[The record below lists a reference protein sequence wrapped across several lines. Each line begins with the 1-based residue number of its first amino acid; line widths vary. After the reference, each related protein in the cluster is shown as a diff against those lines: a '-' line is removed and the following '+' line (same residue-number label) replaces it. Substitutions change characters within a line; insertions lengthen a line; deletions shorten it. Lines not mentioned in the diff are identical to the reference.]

1 MIRIVYTG
9 GAVAASTATSLS
21 VTIPADTVPS
31 NSFIMC
37 VHCNDFGTLA
47 GMPAPSG
54 TITASNW
61 GLIGS
66 ADGGTNNGHIKV
78 WRCAVASASSA
89 AVTVTVTN
97 AGAYACSM
105 HLMVVTRATL
115 SVTASDW
122 TDYPALPV
130 QSNYTPTGTSLQGGR
145 FLTLQYDAINVRA
158 WVTKGPTTMTI
169 PGMVIPEQR
178 SGSFM
183 SGGFAYF
190 LTYRPASM
198 GTITYTWSPNSQYG
212 YVDFVIKGDP
222 YREPGAAYLTHF
234 PD

>member
-1 MIRIVYTG
+1 MIRLLYTG
-9 GAVAASTATSLS
+9 GTVAASTATSLS
-21 VTIPADTVPS
+21 VTIPAGIVPS

-37 VHCNDFGTLA
+37 VHCNDYDTLA
-47 GMPAPSG
+47 NMPAPSG

-61 GLIGS
+61 GLIGQ
-66 ADGGTNNGHIKV
+66 ADGGTNNAHIKV
-78 WRCAVASASSA
+78 WYCAVGTSGGA

-97 AGAYACSM
+97 SGAWGTSM

-115 SVTASDW
+115 SVTGSDW
-122 TDYPALPV
+122 TDYPSLV
-130 QSNYTPTGTSLQGGR
+130 TQSNFATSGTSLTGGR
-145 FLTLQYDAINVRA
+145 FLTLQWDAINVRA
-158 WVTKGPTTMTI
+158 WVTKPATTLTA

-183 SGGFAYF
+183 TGGFAYF

-198 GTITYTWSPNSQYG
+198 GTITYSRTPSSQYG
-212 YVDFVIKGDP
+212 YVDFIIKGDP

>member
-1 MIRIVYTG
+1 MSIRILYTG

-21 VTIPADTVPS
+21 VTIPAEAIPS

-47 GMPAPSG
+47 GMPSPGSTNGAW
-54 TITASNW
+54 A
-61 GLIGS
+61 LLGS

-78 WRCAVASASSA
+78 WYNDIATANVAH
-89 AVTVTVTN
+89 TVTVTN

-105 HLMVVTRATL
+105 HLMVVTRATVNTTAGDWITYPGL
-115 SVTASDW
+115 ATTSAYFASGTSVT
-122 TDYPALPV
+122 
-130 QSNYTPTGTSLQGGR
+130 GGR
-145 FLTLQYDAINVRA
+145 FLTLQYDSINVRA
-158 WVTKGPTTMTI
+158 WVTKPAATLTA

-183 SGGFAYF
+183 TGGFAYF
-190 LTYRPASM
+190 LTYRPQSM
-198 GTITYTWSPNSQYG
+198 GTITYSRTPNSQYG
-212 YVDFVIKGDP
+212 YVDFIIKGDA